1 MIGLLE
7 VYGQELVD
15 HVEDETLS
23 TLADQAAAAIERSR
37 LYRDLAEREERLQDL
52 AARLLVAQDE
62 ARRHLAYD
70 IHDGVAQLAA
80 AAHKHLE
87 AFACHYRARS
97 QCRRHDLAAALE
109 LTGQAVREAR
119 QLIAGLRP
127 TLLDEFGLSTT
138 IALEL
143 DSLRADGWQIDY
155 TDSLGAE
162 RLPPTIETA
171 VFRIVLEALANV
183 RKHADSRRVT
193 ITLKRRGA
201 KVYLRVRDW
210 GRGFNPTAVVAGG
223 PGEHVGLVAIRDRIE
238 LLRGRCRIRSRP
250 GAGIRVLVEVPLG

>member
-1 MIGLLE
+1 M
-7 VYGQELVD
+7 
-15 HVEDETLS
+15 
-23 TLADQAAAAIERSR
+23 RSGYKILPR
-37 LYRDLAEREERLQDL
+37 G
-52 AARLLVAQDE
+52 LLVAQDE

-109 LTGQAVREAR
+109 LTGRAVREAR

-127 TLLDEFGLSTT
+127 TPIDEFGLSTT
-138 IALEL
+138 IALVL

-162 RLPPTIETA
+162 RLPPTIDTA

-223 PGEHVGLVAIRDRIE
+223 PGEHVGLAEIRDRIA
-238 LLRGRCRIRSRP
+238 LLRGRCCIRSRP
-250 GAGIRVLVEVPLG
+250 GAGTRILVEVPLG